1 MCLRKI
7 IKNQFRLVLTL
18 ALGLVV
24 ASLPVNAADKAK
36 KKASSEPKSAWI
48 KICDE
53 VKFKDVTKN
62 AKKDG
67 DKAEAKKRKICLT
80 QHDSLNTYT
89 GAPLISASVRTVTGD
104 EKSRF
109 MVSVPL
115 GMVIPAGV
123 LVKVDDEKPF
133 TIKYSFCHQVGCV
146 AEINMEAA
154 LFESLKK
161 GKKLHV
167 KVLAISGKPVVFPV
181 SLNGFNK
188 AHGGPSISSEKY
200 GKALK
205 SAALQIRKIRSD
217 QAKKK
222 RDEKIMNAGKKTE
235 KKK

>member
-1 MCLRKI
+1 MR
-7 IKNQFRLVLTL
+7 NQFRLAL
-18 ALGLVV
+18 ALTVGLAVS
-24 ASLPVNAADKAK
+24 SLPVHAEEKAK
-36 KKASSEPKSAWI
+36 KKASNEPKSAWI

-53 VKFKDVTKN
+53 VKLKDATQKL
-62 AKKDG
+62 KKDG
-67 DKAEAKKRKICLT
+67 EKTKARADGKKTKICLT

-89 GAPLISASVRTVTGD
+89 GQPLISASVRTVSGD

-146 AEINMEAA
+146 AEINMEPA
-154 LFESLKK
+154 LFASLKK

-167 KVLAISGKPVVFPV
+167 KVLAISGKPVVFQV
-181 SLNGFNK
+181 SLTGFNQ
-188 AHGGPSISSEKY
+188 AHKGPSISSEKY
-200 GKALK
+200 GQALK
-205 SAALQIRKIRSD
+205 SASLQIRKIRSD

-222 RDEKIMNAGKKTE
+222 RDEKILNAGKKKDE
-235 KKK
+235 KK